1 MALLFYNGY
10 MNLKEL
16 RISKGLT
23 QKEASFITSIPL
35 RTYKRVELDESHY
48 KYKDAFKLISSYS
61 IEKKINLS
69 SKRIMVIGAGYVG
82 FSLSVLLS
90 EKNEVTVID
99 INEEKIKQINARK
112 PIFRDEE
119 IAYFLKNKEL
129 NLKADTLKK
138 ENIVG
143 QDYVIIALPTNYI
156 EEKRSYDMSVITET
170 IKVIRK
176 YNKTALIVIKSTSY
190 IGYTES
196 LDDENIVF
204 CPEFLR
210 EGQALKDNLYP
221 SRIIIGGDKSNKKV
235 KEFVQLLLNAALNH
249 PQVLYMS
256 SKEAE
261 AVKLFSNTYL
271 AMRVAYFNELD
282 SLANSMNMD
291 SKNIVQGV
299 SLDPRIGDYYNNPS
313 FGYGG
318 YCLPKDTQEL
328 ISQMQNVNNN
338 DLLSSIE
345 RSNKTRK
352 EYIINDI
359 SNKFTGNVAGVFS
372 LVAKSKSDNTRFS
385 AIFDIIHGLE
395 SRGIEVII
403 FDPNKM
409 SLDEFKNRC
418 DLIIV
423 NRYSKELDDVKNK
436 TYSRDLFMRD

>member
-1 MALLFYNGY
+1 

-35 RTYKRVELDESHY
+35 RTYKRVELDEGHY
-48 KYKDAFKLISSYS
+48 KYKEAVKLISSYS
-61 IEKKINLS
+61 NETKINLEP
-69 SKRIMVIGAGYVG
+69 KKIMVIGAGYVG

-119 IAYFLKNKEL
+119 VAYFLKNKEL
-129 NLKADTLKK
+129 NLRGDTLKK
-138 ENIVG
+138 ENIAG

-156 EEKRSYDMSVITET
+156 EEKQSYDMSVITDTFHE
-170 IKVIRK
+170 IRK

-196 LDDENIVF
+196 LNDKDIIF

-235 KEFVQLLLNAALNH
+235 KEFVSILLNASLNH

-256 SKEAE
+256 SREAE

-282 SLANSMNMD
+282 SLAASMNMD

-328 ISQMQNVNNN
+328 ISQMQNINNN
-338 DLLSSIE
+338 DLLSSITK
-345 RSNKTRK
+345 SNQSRK

-359 SNKFTGNVAGVFS
+359 YSKLKGNVVGVFS

-385 AIFDIIHGLE
+385 AIFDVIKGLE
-395 SRGIEVII
+395 SKGVEVII
-403 FDPNKM
+403 YDSNKM
-409 SLDEFKNRC
+409 SLQEFKNKC

-423 NRYSKELDDVKNK
+423 NRYSKELDDVKSK
-436 TYSRDLFMRD
+436 VYSRDLFMRD